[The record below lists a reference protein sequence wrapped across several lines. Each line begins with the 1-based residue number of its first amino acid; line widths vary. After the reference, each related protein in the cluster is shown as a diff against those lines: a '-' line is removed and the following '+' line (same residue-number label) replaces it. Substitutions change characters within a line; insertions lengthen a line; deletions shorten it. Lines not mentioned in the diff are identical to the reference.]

1 MSNKKIEK
9 IVITI
14 LLLILIAV
22 ISVVQYKNYTKY
34 KQKAQVSKYAFS
46 LVEILGEKVKLTDD
60 IRSYEVERNCA
71 GIEENTAILNYRMTE
86 TKEDFKVKVSS
97 ISYREDQII
106 NEKLNEATNIDYTL
120 SVIDPDNTYEQIY
133 RFNIKCKDNILEIEQ
148 QKQEELTKPKKNTST
163 KRSK

>member
-9 IVITI
+9 IVISI

-22 ISVVQYKNYTKY
+22 ISIVLYNNYNKY
-34 KQKAQVSKYAFS
+34 KVKAQVSKYAFS

-60 IRSYEVERNCA
+60 IRSYEVDRNCA
-71 GIEENTAILNYRMTE
+71 GIEENSAILNYRLTE
-86 TKEDFKVKVSS
+86 TKEDFKVRVSS
-97 ISYREDQII
+97 ISYRENTILT
-106 NEKLNEATNIDYTL
+106 EKINEATNIDYTL

-133 RFNIKCKDNILEIEQ
+133 RFKIKCKDNILEIEQ
-148 QKQEELTKPKKNTST
+148 QKQEAASKKNTTT